1 MPFPL
6 AHPAAVLP
14 FRRYCP
20 RFLSLPALV
29 AGSLVPD
36 LGYFFGPLRLDE
48 LSHQLRGSVL
58 FCLPLGLLA
67 LALVYGLRSYAL
79 GKLPKAYQP
88 GVLQLPWPPLGSPG
102 VIVVSLLLG
111 IWTHLF
117 LDSFTHKDGWLVERL
132 PMLQVSIGSIAGR
145 TVRVCSLLWYALSF
159 VGVALVFMAFRSWQ
173 QAPSPAPAAD
183 STKARWLGAILVA
196 AAVLPIELAHHLLR
210 NWLGMLSV
218 AFMTLLLLVLILRII
233 RPAKVPVPR

>member
-20 RFLSLPALV
+20 RFFSLPALV

-48 LSHQLRGSVL
+48 WSHQLRGSVV

-67 LALVYGLRSYAL
+67 LTLTYGLRSYAL
-79 GKLPKAYQP
+79 RRLPSACQP
-88 GVLQLPWPPLGSPG
+88 AFLQLRWPPLGSPA
-102 VIVVSLLLG
+102 VIVVSLLVG

-132 PMLQVSIGSIAGR
+132 PMLQVSLGSIAGR
-145 TVRVCSLLWYALSF
+145 TVRVHSLLWYALSF
-159 VGVALVFMAFRSWQ
+159 VGVALVFMTFQSWQ
-173 QAPSPAPAAD
+173 QASSPALPAD
-183 STKARWLGAILVA
+183 STKAGWPGAVLVA
-196 AAVLPIELAHHLLR
+196 IAVLPIELAHHLLR
-210 NWLGMLSV
+210 DWRGMLSV
-218 AFMTLLLLVLILRII
+218 ACLTLLLLLLILRMIQ
-233 RPAKVPVPR
+233 PAKVTVPR